1 MRVHDVSVY
10 IYNGMPVFPGDP
22 PPDIKRAL
30 SMPADSCNVSL
41 MCMGTHVGTHVD
53 PPIHYV
59 RGGYTV
65 DEIPL
70 DHLYGRARVADLT
83 RVKDAVGAAD
93 LEGIGIGSEILLL
106 KTRNSALWESGEFRT
121 DYVYLDESAAR
132 WAIEHGVKTVG
143 IDYLSIGKFE
153 GGEAVHKLL
162 LGAGITVIEGLDFR
176 KVRPGQYTLACLPL
190 KIKGG
195 DGAPARAFLIED

>member
-1 MRVHDVSVY
+1 MRIYDVSVS
-10 IYNGMPVFPGDP
+10 IYNGMPAFPGDP

-30 SMPADSCNVSL
+30 SMPVDPFNVSL

-53 PPIHYV
+53 PPIHFIE
-59 RGGYTV
+59 GGYTV

-70 DHLYGRARVADLT
+70 DHLYGPACVVDLT
-83 RVKDAVGAAD
+83 YVKNAVSAGD
-93 LEGIGIGSEILLL
+93 VKSVRSDIVLL
-106 KTRNSALWESGEFRT
+106 KTRNSELWKSGEFHT

-132 WAIEHGVKTVG
+132 WAIEHKVKTIG
-143 IDYLSIGKFE
+143 IDYLSIGSFE
-153 GGEAVHKLL
+153 GGEAVHKIL

-176 KVRPGQYTLACLPL
+176 GVEPGQYTLACLPL

-195 DGAPARAFLIED
+195 DGAPARAFLIKM

>member
-1 MRVHDVSVY
+1 MRIYDVSVS
-10 IYNGMPVFPGDP
+10 IYNGMPAFPGDP

-30 SMPADSCNVSL
+30 SMPVDPFNVSL

-53 PPIHYV
+53 PPIHFIE
-59 RGGYTV
+59 GGYTV

-70 DHLYGRARVADLT
+70 DHLYGPACV
-83 RVKDAVGAAD
+83 VGLPGVDVVTAAE
-93 LEGIGIGSEILLL
+93 LEGVRSDIILL
-106 KTRNSALWESGEFRT
+106 KTRNSGLWDSGEFHT

-132 WAIEHGVKTVG
+132 WAIEHKVKTIG
-143 IDYLSIGKFE
+143 IDYLSIGSFE

-162 LGAGITVIEGLDFR
+162 LGSGITVIEGLDLR
-176 KVRPGQYTLACLPL
+176 NVEPGQYTLACLPL

-195 DGAPARAFLIED
+195 DGAPARAFLIKT